1 MIRPACILVFLQVR
15 KPRQTVP
22 VTNLN
27 MATQLCA
34 LLDTTIE
41 DHPRMSDPQ
50 ILEALFVFCVVW
62 SIGAAV
68 VQRSDA
74 PDRWGWVCR
83 CALSIIMMVGRQ
95 HKAAIPRHRP

>member
-1 MIRPACILVFLQVR
+1 MV
-15 KPRQTVP
+15 
-22 VTNLN
+22 
-27 MATQLCA
+27 TQLCA

-41 DHPRMSDPQ
+41 DHPRMGDPQ

-74 PDRWGWVCR
+74 PDR
-83 CALSIIMMVGRQ
+83 
-95 HKAAIPRHRP
+95 